1 MDLNNLFN
9 SFNSGEVINVF
20 FKISSIILAVIY
32 LLYAVVISKQVGT
45 MTKTIED
52 KFNVV
57 VSLISSIQITVG
69 LILLIF
75 SLFLV

>member
-9 SFNSGEVINVF
+9 SFNSGEVISVF

-32 LLYAVVISKQVGT
+32 LLYALVISKQVGT
-45 MTKTIED
+45 MTKTLED

-57 VSLISSIQITVG
+57 VSLVSSIQITAS
-69 LILLIF
+69 LILLVF
-75 SLFLV
+75 ALFLV